1 MFSPER
7 FLLLFLF
14 LVWVWLVRL
23 ERDCGCACVGE
34 REGESFVFFGFISSS
49 YFGWRMRTVTL
60 EFDAMHFWH
69 SSSVTQERGDL
80 R

>member
-1 MFSPER
+1 MFSPEL
-7 FLLLFLF
+7 FLLFLF

-34 REGESFVFFGFISSS
+34 REGESFVFFGYSS
-49 YFGWRMRTVTL
+49 YIGWRMRTVTL